1 MAGPFRER
9 DLVRWSSKRK
19 SKRRAEATPKSRNH
33 GISPFV
39 ISQIVSSEDNDSQA
53 HRSVMPR
60 KPLEVRLDSKRYR
73 SRKREERRSVGMC
86 WYDACREV
94 QHWQFATR
102 WHHCGRSERKRDATI
117 RRGPYKGRAHVWHSL
132 AAILTMVSMRRAM
145 H

>member
-1 MAGPFRER
+1 E
-9 DLVRWSSKRK
+9 
-19 SKRRAEATPKSRNH
+19 
-33 GISPFV
+33 
-39 ISQIVSSEDNDSQA
+39 SQA
-53 HRSVMPR
+53 NWYVMTR
-60 KPLEVRLDSKRYR
+60 KRLEVRLDSKRYR
-73 SRKREERRSVGMC
+73 SRKREERRSMGMR

-145 H
+145 HWIAALHRLFCVCRGKAVKCIRGKRKTNHCDKNWPQQTHYSAG